1 MNPPTPPPPAPLP
14 LRLFRSLVIL
24 TLTLAWMAIAALGYV
39 GAVFSAVE
47 TYFKDAGKPPGAV
60 LVTLGAVVLL
70 TPLALAI
77 WAGRRRWLKWP
88 GLALGWL
95 ATGSIL
101 AWLAWDDPVVRRPLS
116 IDEVAPVFDG
126 AERSYAVIMEYG
138 KQHPTEEAKAFSSY
152 KPKVQFAGANIAEP
166 EKWVE
171 FITKNR
177 AALEA
182 DWAAV
187 APQRAWLDRLNTFD
201 RLGDLTP
208 ADFAADIPRF
218 DVWRLLSQR
227 TCAIA
232 SLQALDGR
240 GDEAV
245 ATLLPMLEVGRKF
258 ETSSRTLV
266 RLMIARVV
274 QKLCCQTAGFIL
286 DRAQPGAAARARLL
300 AALDGGNGPAGARRI
315 VLIEYAH
322 FMPTLA
328 KLSLTDA
335 ATAVDLGSPGRLP
348 RALNLFTRLAFNP
361 RATANLYGDYA
372 YELAALAETRDY
384 GGFAVRQ
391 AAFIEAS
398 FQKGGMKNLGGRL
411 ILNMAIPA
419 YQKVVKTYWDI
430 EDLRLALLVRLK
442 PAA

>member
-1 MNPPTPPPPAPLP
+1 MNPPTPPSPAPLS

-24 TLTLAWMAIAALGYV
+24 TLTLAWMLIAALAYA
-39 GAVFSAVE
+39 GAVFSVVE
-47 TYFKDAGKPPGAV
+47 NYFMDANKPPGAV
-60 LVTLGAVVLL
+60 LLILGVVVLL
-70 TPLALAI
+70 SPLAVAV
-77 WAGRRRWLKWP
+77 WAGRRQWLKWP
-88 GLALGWL
+88 VLAFGWL
-95 ATGSIL
+95 AAGTIL
-101 AWLAWDDPVVRRPLS
+101 VWLAWDDPVVRRPLT

-138 KQHPTEEAKAFSSY
+138 KQHPTEESKVFSSY
-152 KPKVQFAGANIAEP
+152 KPQVQFSGANIAEP
-166 EKWVE
+166 EKWIE

-182 DWAAV
+182 DWAALV
-187 APQRAWLDRLNTFD
+187 PQRAWLDRLNTFD

-218 DVWRLLSQR
+218 DVWRILSQR

-274 QKLCCQTAGFIL
+274 QKLCYQTAGFIL
-286 DRAQPGAAARARLL
+286 DRSNPGAAMRAKLL
-300 AALDGGNGPAGARRI
+300 AAVADGNGPAGARRI
-315 VLIEYAH
+315 VLIEYAL
-322 FMPTLA
+322 FMPALA
-328 KLSLTDA
+328 KLSLTEA
-335 ATAVDLGSPGRLP
+335 AAGMDWGSSRRLP
-348 RALNLFTRLAFNP
+348 GILNVFTRIVFNP
-361 RATANLYGDYA
+361 RATTNLYGDHA
-372 YELAALAETRDY
+372 HELAGLAEARDF
-384 GGFAVRQ
+384 GGFAVHQ
-391 AAFIEAS
+391 EAFVHAS
-398 FQKGGMKNLGGRL
+398 FQEGGMKNLAGRL
-411 ILNMAIPA
+411 ILNMAIPG
-419 YQKVVKTYWDI
+419 YQKILKSYWEI
-430 EDLRLALLVRLK
+430 EDLRLALVARLK

>member
-1 MNPPTPPPPAPLP
+1 MNAPTPPSPAPLP

-24 TLTLAWMAIAALGYV
+24 TLTLAWMLIAALAFA
-39 GAVFSAVE
+39 GAVFAVVE
-47 TYFKDAGKPPGAV
+47 TYFKDAGKPPGGV
-60 LVTLGAVVLL
+60 LLTLGVVVLL
-70 TPLALAI
+70 TPLALAV
-77 WAGRRRWLKWP
+77 WAGRRQWLQWP
-88 GLALGWL
+88 VLALGWL
-95 ATGSIL
+95 AAGTIL
-101 AWLAWDDPVVRRPLS
+101 VWLAWDDPVVRRPLT

-138 KQHPTEEAKAFSSY
+138 KHHPTEESKAFSSY
-152 KPKVQFAGANIAEP
+152 KPKVQFGGARPDEP

-171 FITKNR
+171 YITKNR

-182 DWAAV
+182 DWAAF
-187 APQRAWLDRLNTFD
+187 APQRAWLDRLNAFD

-240 GDEAV
+240 GDEAI

-274 QKLCCQTAGFIL
+274 QKLCYQTAGFIL
-286 DRAQPGAAARARLL
+286 DRGNPGAAARARLR

-335 ATAVDLGSPGRLP
+335 ATAVDFGSSARLP
-348 RALNLFTRLAFNP
+348 RALNLLTRLVFNP
-361 RATANLYGDYA
+361 RATTNLYGDHA

-391 AAFIEAS
+391 AAFMQAS
-398 FQKGGMKNLGGRL
+398 FQQGGMKNLGGRL
-411 ILNMAIPA
+411 ILNMAIPG
-419 YQKVVKTYWDI
+419 YQKIIKTYWDI
-430 EDLRLALLVRLK
+430 EDLRLARL
-442 PAA
+442 ARLQA

>member
-1 MNPPTPPPPAPLP
+1 MNAPTPPSPAPLP

-24 TLTLAWMAIAALGYV
+24 TLTVAWMLIAALGYA
-39 GAVFSAVE
+39 GAVFSVVE
-47 TYFKDAGKPPGAV
+47 TYFKDAGKPPGGV
-60 LVTLGAVVLL
+60 LLTLEIMALL
-70 TPLALAI
+70 TPLALAV
-77 WAGRRRWLKWP
+77 WAGRRQWLRWP
-88 GLALGWL
+88 VLAFGWL
-95 ATGSIL
+95 AAGTIL
-101 AWLAWDDPVVRRPLS
+101 VWLAWDDPVVRRPLT
-116 IDEVAPVFDG
+116 IEEVAPVFDG
-126 AERSYAVIMEYG
+126 AERSYGVIMEYG
-138 KQHPTEEAKAFSSY
+138 KQHPTEESKAFSSY
-152 KPKVQFAGANIAEP
+152 KPKVQFSGARPDEP

-171 FITKNR
+171 YITKNR

-182 DWAAV
+182 DWAAI
-187 APQRAWLDRLNTFD
+187 APQRAWLDRLNAFD

-208 ADFAADIPRF
+208 PDIAADIPKF
-218 DVWRLLSQR
+218 DVWRFLSQR

-274 QKLCCQTAGFIL
+274 QKLCYQTAGFIL
-286 DRAQPGAAARARLL
+286 ERGNPGAAARARLR

-335 ATAVDLGSPGRLP
+335 ATAVDVGGASRLP
-348 RALNLFTRLAFNP
+348 RAFNLLTRLVFNP
-361 RATANLYGDYA
+361 RATTNLYGDHA

-391 AAFIEAS
+391 QAFTQAS
-398 FQKGGMKNLGGRL
+398 FQQGGMKNLGGRL
-411 ILNMAIPA
+411 MLNMAIPG
-419 YQKVVKTYWDI
+419 YQKIIKTYWDI
-430 EDLRLALLVRLK
+430 EDLRLALLGRLK
-442 PAA
+442 A

>member
-1 MNPPTPPPPAPLP
+1 MNPPTPPSPAPLP

-24 TLTLAWMAIAALGYV
+24 TLTLAWMLIAVLGYA
-39 GAVFSAVE
+39 GAVFSVVE

-60 LVTLGAVVLL
+60 LFILGAVILL
-70 TPLALAI
+70 TPLALVF
-77 WAGRRRWLKWP
+77 WAGRRQWLQWSV
-88 GLALGWL
+88 LALGWL
-95 ATGSIL
+95 AAGSIL
-101 AWLAWDDPVVRRPLS
+101 VWLAWDDPAVRRPLT

-138 KQHPTEEAKAFSSY
+138 KQHPTEESKAFTSY
-152 KPKVQFAGANIAEP
+152 RSKVQFTATSIAET
-166 EKWVE
+166 EKWIE
-171 FITKNR
+171 FLTKNR

-182 DWAAV
+182 DWAVV

-208 ADFAADIPRF
+208 PDFAADIPKF
-218 DVWRLLSQR
+218 DVWRFLAQR

-245 ATLLPMLEVGRKF
+245 AALLPMLEVGRKF

-266 RLMIARVV
+266 RLMIARVA
-274 QKLCCQTAGFIL
+274 QKMCYQTAGFIL
-286 DRAQPGAAARARLL
+286 DRGNPGAAARARLL

-328 KLSLTDA
+328 KLSLADA
-335 ATAVDLGSPGRLP
+335 ATAVDWGSPGRLP
-348 RALNLFTRLAFNP
+348 RAFNLLTRLVFNP
-361 RATANLYGDYA
+361 RATANLYGDHA
-372 YELAALAETRDY
+372 YELAALAEARDF

-391 AAFIEAS
+391 EAFMQAS

-419 YQKVVKTYWDI
+419 YQKIVKTYWDI
-430 EDLRLALLVRLK
+430 EDLRLALQVRLK
-442 PAA
+442 A

>member
-24 TLTLAWMAIAALGYV
+24 TLTLAWMLIAVLGYA
-39 GAVFSAVE
+39 GAVFSVVE
-47 TYFKDAGKPPGAV
+47 TYFKDAGQPPGGV
-60 LVTLGAVVLL
+60 LLTLGVAVLL
-70 TPLALAI
+70 TPLAVAV
-77 WAGRRRWLKWP
+77 WAGRRQWLKWP
-88 GLALGWL
+88 VLAFGWL
-95 ATGSIL
+95 AAGTIL
-101 AWLAWDDPVVRRPLS
+101 TWLAWDDPAVRRPLT
-116 IDEVAPVFDG
+116 IDEVAPRFDG

-138 KQHPTEEAKAFSSY
+138 KQHPTEESKVFSSY
-152 KPKVQFAGANIAEP
+152 KPKAHFAGARPEEP
-166 EKWVE
+166 EKWIE
-171 FITKNR
+171 FITRNR

-187 APQRAWLDRLNTFD
+187 APQRAWLDRLNAFD

-208 ADFAADIPRF
+208 PDFAADIPRF
-218 DVWRLLSQR
+218 DVWRFLSQR

-266 RLMIARVV
+266 RLMISRVV
-274 QKLCCQTAGFIL
+274 QKLCYQTAGFIL
-286 DRAQPGAAARARLL
+286 DRGNPGEAARARLL

-328 KLSLTDA
+328 KLSLTEA
-335 ATAVDLGSPGRLP
+335 ATAVDLDASRRLP
-348 RALNLFTRLAFNP
+348 RVLNLFTRLAFNP
-361 RATANLYGDYA
+361 RATANLYGDHA
-372 YELAALAETRDY
+372 YELAALAEARNF

-391 AAFIEAS
+391 EAFTQAS
-398 FQKGGMKNLGGRL
+398 FQQGGMKNLGGRL
-411 ILNMAIPA
+411 MLNMAIPG
-419 YQKVVKTYWDI
+419 YQKIVKTYWDI

-442 PAA
+442 A